1 MHHCEHGL
9 SVPQDGMEVLPFRQQ
24 HVRLV
29 AGSKGEAVKSCRI
42 YVNTV
47 FRIVFSDCWLELYL
61 YKYCTPPKAHLS
73 PHPGLAAA
81 AAAL

>member
-29 AGSKGEAVKSCRI
+29 AGSKGEAVKSRRI
-42 YVNTV
+42 YVNTC
-47 FRIVFSDCWLELYL
+47 IP
-61 YKYCTPPKAHLS
+61 YCVQ
-73 PHPGLAAA
+73 
-81 AAAL
+81 